1 MKKIVLLISAF
12 FLITFFVTAQQVVW
26 QPETIKALTSE
37 WTGERYPDGRPKVSD
52 ELLERLKTCS
62 FEEIQGYLRGQG
74 YMNVFENFASL
85 YENGWMIIHPD
96 KVMTGRAVTAQ
107 FMPLRPDFNN
117 FVQAQAKKEGT
128 HTPVTNY
135 APIIVL
141 QEGDIYVADSY
152 GKMEGGTLIGD
163 NLANAIA
170 RASKRGII
178 YNGSLRDIEGLEEIG
193 ETFNGWIRGYD
204 PSAIQQMMVAW
215 INAPIRIGRVTI
227 LPGDAILAKKYGIAV
242 IPPHLLQ
249 DAVIS
254 SEFTSLRDQFNF
266 FCMRTN
272 KFPYVNEAF
281 VVEPDVFE
289 KAFVEW
295 VKTQKLPMPK
305 SELDAYYKDWLDA
318 RAARAAKAKQVGTEL
333 NP

>member
-1 MKKIVLLISAF
+1 MRKIVLLFLTIVFSAF
-12 FLITFFVTAQQVVW
+12 YANAQQVVW
-26 QPETIKALTSE
+26 QPETIKALTPE

-52 ELLERLKTCS
+52 DLLERLKACS

-85 YENGWMIIHPD
+85 YENGWQIIHPD
-96 KVMTGRAVTAQ
+96 RVMTGRAVTAQ

-163 NLANAIA
+163 NLGNAIA
-170 RASKRGII
+170 RAGKRGVI
-178 YNGSLRDIEGLEEIG
+178 YNGSLRDIEGLSEIG

-204 PSAIQQMMVAW
+204 PSAIQQMMIAW
-215 INAPIRIGRVTI
+215 VNAPIRIGRVTI

-242 IPPHLLQ
+242 IPPHLVQ
-249 DAVIS
+249 GAVMS
-254 SEFTSLRDQFNF
+254 SEYTSLRDQFNF
-266 FCMRTN
+266 FCMETN
-272 KFPYVNEAF
+272 KFPYINEAF

-289 KAFVEW
+289 EAFLDW
-295 VKTQKLPMPK
+295 LKTQKLPMPRE
-305 SELDAYYKDWLDA
+305 ELDAYMKKRQEE
-318 RAARAAKAKQVGTEL
+318 RAARAKARTVSTEL